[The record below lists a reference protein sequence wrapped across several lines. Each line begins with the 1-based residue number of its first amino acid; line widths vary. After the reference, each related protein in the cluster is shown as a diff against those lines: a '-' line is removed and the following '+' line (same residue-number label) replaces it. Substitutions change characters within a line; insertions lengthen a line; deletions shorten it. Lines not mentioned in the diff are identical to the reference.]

1 MRATPHARAH
11 AARARVHSRRPASQA
26 SRARLVRATSTE
38 EETPERILRVS
49 RNTTFE
55 GLKAARRVELE
66 KARASDDEARE
77 AKVEWAYDALID
89 QSRKFFEDNV
99 EREETAQTRFMLGNF
114 YESLEK
120 FDDAER
126 EYRRA
131 LDLGVSADA
140 ANNLAMLLQRRGAL
154 DEAEAYYL
162 KALEVNEDDV
172 DVLFNW
178 ATLKL
183 NERGDLDATRILI
196 EKIVT
201 IQPELRKHPLVKA
214 LRGDDDDD
222 DDEDEPF
229 VPPI

>member
-1 MRATPHARAH
+1 MRATTHAGRAH
-11 AARARVHSRRPASQA
+11 AGRARVHGRRPASRA

-77 AKVEWAYDALID
+77 AKVEWAYDALIE
-89 QSRKFFEDNV
+89 QSRTFFEDAV

-214 LRGDDDDD
+214 LRGDDDEDD
-222 DDEDEPF
+222 DDEPF